1 MINKFLVEKDP
12 FLFGSEMLILFSVA
26 LLFIAIIIDFT
37 LFHEKKNTKKEKKS
51 IVETGT
57 MTIFLMLFYTILS
70 STKNQAVIENSE
82 ISRFIAIF
90 GAILVFVGAVCNV
103 FARFTLGANWAN
115 HIKIYDNHRLVNKG
129 LYGIVRHPLY
139 SSIILM
145 FFGASLS
152 YSNILSGLSVILIF
166 IPFMYYRAK
175 QEEKLLSD
183 VFPEY
188 VEYSRKTGMFFP
200 KLIGRRE

>member
-1 MINKFLVEKDP
+1 MI
-12 FLFGSEMLILFSVA
+12 ILGSVA

-37 LFHEKKNTKKEKKS
+37 LFHEKKNTRKEKKS

-57 MTIFLMLFYTILS
+57 MTGFLLLYYVILS
-70 STKNQAVIENSE
+70 ATKNQSMIEDIE
-82 ISRFIAIF
+82 ISRFIALF
-90 GAILVFVGAVCNV
+90 GALLVFVGSVMNII
-103 FARFTLGANWAN
+103 ARFTLGANWAN
-115 HIKIYDNHRLVNKG
+115 QIKIYDNHRLVNDG
-129 LYGIVRHPLY
+129 LYRIVRHPLY

-145 FFGASLS
+145 FFGASIS
-152 YSNILSGLSVILIF
+152 YINFYSWLSVVFIF

-188 VEYSRKTGMFFP
+188 AEYRRKTGMFFP